1 MKVFVFPN
9 KTGRKVGKP
18 QPVGVR
24 PQQTPAAQEVITPVQ
39 GIMPQSKP
47 EWRVAMA
54 LDALGFEYQYQRS
67 IGGGRSIRGG
77 QVVDFWIY
85 TAPKPTPAFVQGAY
99 WHKQATSS
107 EDDIKQAKV
116 QHLYAGRVMP
126 NLLLE
131 EKYLGSVASA
141 TAYLRRELIG

>member
-1 MKVFVFPN
+1 MQLTISQRWK
-9 KTGRKVGKP
+9 GLDLS
-18 QPVGVR
+18 R
-24 PQQTPAAQEVITPVQ
+24 PAWREVEPRRAHR
-39 GIMPQSKP
+39 